1 MDIRCIDETAED
13 ISATIRKIR
22 QHGFRIVRDE
32 PSSVSEQQ
40 LYNDAVAVGCSM
52 LGLENNSDNRG
63 KLPVNV
69 IARAITSNLTRQPR
83 N

>member
-1 MDIRCIDETAED
+1 MDIRCINEAAED
-13 ISATIRKIR
+13 IAVTIRKLR

-32 PSSVSEQQ
+32 PGSVSEQQ
-40 LYNDAVAVGCSM
+40 LNDDAASVGCSM
-52 LGLENNSDNRG
+52 LGLENTSDNRG

-69 IARAITSNLTRQPR
+69 IARAITRNLTQPQ